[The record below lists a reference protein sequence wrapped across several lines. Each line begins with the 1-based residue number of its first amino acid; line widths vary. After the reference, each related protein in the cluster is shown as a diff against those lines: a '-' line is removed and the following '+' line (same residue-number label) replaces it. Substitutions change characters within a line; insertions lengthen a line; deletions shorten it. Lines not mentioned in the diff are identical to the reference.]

1 MESYKKNI
9 LGKVPDKLTAK
20 LLDYI
25 DIDGLEAKNLSR
37 KYEDFKSVIRIIGD
51 IEDSERFRKDIS
63 AKTNHLV
70 MLRIERLSQEF
81 DTLENNIEIP
91 ENEEKITALENRI
104 KQEIERY
111 SEVPEINV
119 KEIIKKFEKSRMD
132 KTGYEGQILVD
143 TMNSRQMKPYGVLD
157 ESRAKK
163 MHEHVQKRINYLT
176 HKREKI
182 AENIDILGNKERLD
196 DIDREIELVEDTFA
210 KVVENK
216 KYGEHH
222 QARID
227 AEQEQLKKQQ
237 QEEEEAQR
245 RKIAEE
251 EDKAREK
258 AQQEKAEAEMRL
270 VKQIEQTISVGNQ
283 IPQDLI
289 NTYNLMHSNQKF
301 YEDLVSRFKM
311 DCNIEPLDSNGAASY
326 IQSIN
331 ENIKSVNIRVTEITD
346 SSKVDVV
353 SGIYDELSSMSKDKS
368 VVIENNR
375 ELKSM
380 FTQSFDM
387 KIQQLI
393 KEDKLKQLEQE
404 LESVKS
410 EKVSFFGFLS
420 GKKKLKEERLA
431 NIMLR
436 KQLLY
441 GEKYEF
447 RNQTTLEDSLSNLY
461 MHIWEQHGGKVP
473 DDMVQFFDVIQTEDF
488 SKICN
493 NEEVKRMFV
502 QKREQ
507 KESENLQTGAI
518 VTESQNKKVSARAQ
532 ARQYME
538 QNQKLQGKVNEV
550 TLNKR
555 QSDIEYVAYVPPAN
569 SVHVQKFNNL
579 LKEVSQSVQVNQ
591 NHEQNRRI
599 MDAQQNLR

>member
-1 MESYKKNI
+1 MMK
-9 LGKVPDKLTAK
+9 
-20 LLDYI
+20 
-25 DIDGLEAKNLSR
+25 
-37 KYEDFKSVIRIIGD
+37 
-51 IEDSERFRKDIS
+51 
-63 AKTNHLV
+63 
-70 MLRIERLSQEF
+70 IERLSQEF

-104 KQEIERY
+104 KKEIERY

-119 KEIIKKFEKSRMD
+119 KEIIKKFEKTRID
-132 KTGYEGQILVD
+132 KTGYKGQILVD
-143 TMNSRQMKPYGVLD
+143 TMNSSQMKPYGVLD

-182 AENIDILGNKERLD
+182 AENIDIPGNKERLD

-216 KYGEHH
+216 KYGKHH

-227 AEQEQLKKQQ
+227 TEQEQLKKQQ
-237 QEEEEAQR
+237 QEEEEAKR
-245 RKIAEE
+245 RKIKEE

-258 AQQEKAEAEMRL
+258 AQQKKAEAEMKL

-283 IPQDLI
+283 IPRDLI

-311 DCNIEPLDSNGAASY
+311 DCNIEPLDSKGVASY

-331 ENIKSVNIRVTEITD
+331 ENIKAINVKATRITD

-353 SGIYDELSSMSKDKS
+353 SRIYDELSSMSKDKS

-375 ELKSM
+375 ELKGM

-410 EKVSFFGFLS
+410 EKVSFFGVLS

-447 RNQTTLEDSLSNLY
+447 SDQTTLEDSLSNLY

-493 NEEVKRMFV
+493 NDEVKRMFV

-507 KESENLQTGAI
+507 KESENIQNGAI

-532 ARQYME
+532 ARQYTE
-538 QNQKLQGKVNEV
+538 QNQKLQGKVNDRI
-550 TLNKR
+550 LNKK
-555 QSDIEYVAYVPPAN
+555 QSGIEYVAYTPPAN
-569 SVHVQKFNNL
+569 SVHVQRFNNL

-591 NHEQNRRI
+591 NHDQNRRI
-599 MDAQQNLR
+599 MEAQQNLR